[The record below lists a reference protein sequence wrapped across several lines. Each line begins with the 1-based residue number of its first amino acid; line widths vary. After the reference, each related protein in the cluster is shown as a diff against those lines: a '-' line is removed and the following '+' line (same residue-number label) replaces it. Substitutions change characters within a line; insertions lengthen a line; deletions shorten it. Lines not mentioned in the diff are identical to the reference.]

1 MDIKKYIKN
10 IYNGFYEIFI
20 EGNDKKHLQKFI
32 DEKQWEKEN
41 TIYYVISCEKL
52 PFLGLFGYVEIILAM
67 AKYALERDMVPVVD
81 FKNYPNSYLES
92 NEIGKIN
99 AWELFFQQFTKKTL
113 DEIYENCKYIVG
125 NHMDIDWS
133 NLPNIRGV
141 KRRDIGTYWK
151 VMYQNYI
158 KFSKEAEKYC
168 QKEYDALLKG
178 KEAETLGVLV
188 RGTDIKLFKG
198 HALQPSLE
206 QVEEKIRKI
215 LKKDHRFKY
224 LYLATEEKKSED
236 YLKEKLKDAY
246 LLPYD
251 EPCMHEFVLS
261 GDKQKEYGVSTLN
274 IAKGLMDENT
284 HPPTVYFPLI
294 VHEAIMIEPTE
305 SENKEVLDK
314 FVDVMLKI
322 AEDAKTNPQKLISA
336 PHTTPVK
343 RLDETLAA
351 RQPDLKFVQ

>member
-1 MDIKKYIKN
+1 MKYMDIKKYIKN

-20 EGNDKKHLQKFI
+20 ERNDKKHLQKFI

-236 YLKEKLKDAY
+236 YLKEKFPGMVITNKRTY
-246 LLPYD
+246 YD
-251 EPCMHEFVLS
+251 
-261 GDKQKEYGVSTLN
+261 TLDYQ
-274 IAKGLMDENT
+274 KGLSYVDLDGIKTKYDRGMEYLSSMNLLSKCGGLT
-284 HPPTVYFPLI
+284 AGQCGGSFAAFYMNGGKYRYTYFWDI
-294 VHEAIMIEPTE
+294 GVVE
-305 SENKEVLDK
+305 
-314 FVDVMLKI
+314 
-322 AEDAKTNPQKLISA
+322 
-336 PHTTPVK
+336 
-343 RLDETLAA
+343 
-351 RQPDLKFVQ
+351 

>member
-1 MDIKKYIKN
+1 MVGDEIYGYKKYIKN

-67 AKYALERDMVPVVD
+67 AKYALERDMVLVVD

-188 RGTDIKLFKG
+188 RGTDIKLLKAM
-198 HALQPSLE
+198 HYSL
-206 QVEEKIRKI
+206 
-215 LKKDHRFKY
+215 
-224 LYLATEEKKSED
+224 
-236 YLKEKLKDAY
+236 
-246 LLPYD
+246 LL
-251 EPCMHEFVLS
+251 S
-261 GDKQKEYGVSTLN
+261 
-274 IAKGLMDENT
+274 
-284 HPPTVYFPLI
+284 
-294 VHEAIMIEPTE
+294 
-305 SENKEVLDK
+305 
-314 FVDVMLKI
+314 
-322 AEDAKTNPQKLISA
+322 
-336 PHTTPVK
+336 
-343 RLDETLAA
+343 R
-351 RQPDLKFVQ
+351 